1 MRIEADAG
9 SISSAGSKQIQIG
22 SAITNVSTDL
32 TSAAE
37 SGAAGAGTPGLGEAI
52 TGAVQSWQ
60 GSLAMIS
67 DSVSGIGRNL
77 SASATA
83 YEVVDETAIPAGG

>member
-9 SISSAGSKQIQIG
+9 AISSAGARQSQIAT
-22 SAITNVSTDL
+22 AITNVSTDL

-37 SGAAGAGTPGLGEAI
+37 SGAAGAGTPGLAEAI

-60 GSLAMIS
+60 GSLAMLS
-67 DSVSGIGRNL
+67 TSVAGIGRNL
-77 SASATA
+77 SGSATA
-83 YEVVDETAIPAGG
+83 YQVVDETAIPAG